1 MPSYRRILLAIL
13 ATLAGCAA
21 SASPSPTW
29 TTSAT
34 ILAASESRP
43 AWTLHRYGSDGFDS
57 VSAVATLPDGGLV
70 IAGHFEGELELGSDR
85 LKSAGETDAFIA
97 RLDRRGDVEWAARL
111 GGAGF
116 DAATALVVDRAGHLV
131 LVGNLSGPVAA
142 GNHQLRARGESDI
155 FLAAFGNDGSVRW
168 ATALGRPGWD
178 TAAAAALT
186 TTGDIAVVGASGTTD
201 REGNHARADDA
212 DVLVA
217 LVGSAGKVRW
227 TRSFGGD
234 EWDQGLAL
242 AADRDGDIAVGGSF
256 GGSVRLGDASLVS
269 AGLGDGFVAR
279 LTSTGRV
286 RRAERFGGK
295 GNDAVTAL
303 AIGPDRAYAI
313 AGHFSDTMAVGKERL
328 ASAGDADVFVARHDR
343 QGEPVWAF
351 RTGAAGTDEARGL
364 IALPDGSLLVAVT
377 YALALELVAGDGP
390 SEVVLHHV
398 SEAGAL
404 RDLVRLSGS
413 FVSAH
418 GLAMTRDG
426 RAVLSGSFAHRV
438 RLGSRRYESKDA
450 LDGFLMT
457 TSLQTW
463 GN

>member
-1 MPSYRRILLAIL
+1 MSSSPRILLAPL
-13 ATLAGCAA
+13 ATLAACAA
-21 SASPSPTW
+21 SASPPPTW

-43 AWTLHRYGSDGFDS
+43 AWALHRYGGDGFDS
-57 VSAVATLPDGGLV
+57 VSAVATLPDGSLV

-85 LKSAGETDAFIA
+85 LLSAGETDAFIA
-97 RLDRRGDVEWAARL
+97 LLDRDGEVEWAERL

-116 DAATALVVDRAGHLV
+116 DAATALVVDRAGDPV
-131 LVGNLSGPVAA
+131 LVGDLSGSVSA
-142 GNHQLRARGESDI
+142 GDQRLRARGEADVFVAS
-155 FLAAFGNDGSVRW
+155 FGKDGAIRW
-168 ATALGRPGWD
+168 ATAFGGPGWD

-201 REGNHARADDA
+201 REGNRARADDA
-212 DVLVA
+212 DLLVA
-217 LVGSAGKVRW
+217 LVGSAGEVRW

-234 EWDQGLAL
+234 EWDQGFAV
-242 AADRDGDIAVGGSF
+242 AADRDGGIAVGGSF
-256 GGSVRLGDASLVS
+256 GGSLRLGDATLES
-269 AGLGDGFVAR
+269 AGLGDGFVAW

-286 RRAERFGGK
+286 RRAERIGGK

-313 AGHFSDTMAVGKERL
+313 AGHFSGTMAVGKQRL
-328 ASAGDADVFVARHDR
+328 VSTGDADVFVARHDP
-343 QGEPVWAF
+343 QGELRWAI
-351 RTGAAGTDEARGL
+351 RTGAAGADEAGGL
-364 IALPDGSLLVAVT
+364 LVLPDGSLLIAVT
-377 YALALELVAGDGP
+377 HPLALELIAGDGP

-418 GLAMTRDG
+418 GLAVTRDG
-426 RAVLSGSFAHRV
+426 RPVVGGSFAHRV
-438 RLGSRRYESKDA
+438 RLESHSYASKDA

-457 TSLQTW
+457 TSLDAW